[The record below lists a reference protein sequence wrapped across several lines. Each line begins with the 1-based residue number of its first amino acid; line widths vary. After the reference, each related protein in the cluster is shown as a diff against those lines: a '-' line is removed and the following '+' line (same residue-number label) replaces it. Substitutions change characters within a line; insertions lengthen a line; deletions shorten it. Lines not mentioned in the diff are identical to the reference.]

1 MDALSLM
8 IWNWQQADWP
18 NFAYSKARFEKLE
31 AQFLRQSGVLLGS
44 YRHVGEDDKAG
55 LAIELMTGEALNTSA
70 IEGEI
75 LDRDSVHSS
84 ICGHFGLDPGLRK
97 VSPAERGIADMMVD
111 LYRNPAEPLTH
122 EVLFSWHTMI
132 MSGRTDVTDIG
143 RYRTH
148 DEPMQVVSGPDYKP
162 KVHFEAP
169 PSKRM
174 QREMA
179 RFIGW
184 FNDTAPGSTAPLP
197 ALIRASIAHL
207 YFVSIHPFEDGN
219 GRIARGLAQ
228 KVLSQSLGQPVLIA
242 LSQVIERQ
250 KKTYYGMLER
260 SNKDNAI
267 DEWVDYF
274 AAVILNAQDHTQR
287 MVDFLIEKTQLYDKV
302 RGQLN
307 PRQEKAL
314 ARMFREGL
322 EGFKGGLSAENY
334 ISITGASRAT
344 ATRDLGGLAAMG
356 ALVRTGERKSARYWL
371 NVKSTD
377 RNRQAA
383 R

>member
-1 MDALSLM
+1 M
-8 IWNWQQADWP
+8 IWNWQQPDWP
-18 NFAYSKARFEKLE
+18 DFTYSNARFEQLE

-44 YRHVGEDDKAG
+44 YRHVGEADKAG
-55 LAIELMTGEALNTSA
+55 LAIELMTGEALKTSA

-75 LDRDSVHSS
+75 LNRDSVHSS
-84 ICGHFGLDPGLRK
+84 IRGHFGLDPGPRK
-97 VSPAERGIADMMVD
+97 VPPAERGIADMMVD
-111 LYRNPAEPLTH
+111 LCRDPMESITH

-132 MSGRTDVTDIG
+132 MAGRTDVTDIG

-169 PSKRM
+169 PSKSM

-179 RFIGW
+179 RFISW
-184 FNDTAPGSTAPLP
+184 FNDTAPRSAAPLP

-228 KVLSQSLGQPVLIA
+228 KVLSQSLGQPVPIA

-250 KKTYYGMLER
+250 KKIYYSALES

-267 DEWVDYF
+267 DEWAGYF
-274 AAVILNAQDHTQR
+274 AAVILNAQDYTQR
-287 MVDFLIEKTQLYDKV
+287 MVDFAIEKTQLYGKV

-307 PRQEKAL
+307 PRQEKVL
-314 ARMFREGL
+314 ARVFREGL

-334 ISITGASRAT
+334 VGITGASRAT
-344 ATRDLGGLAAMG
+344 ATRDLGGLTAIG

-371 NVKSTD
+371 NIKSTE

>member
-1 MDALSLM
+1 M
-8 IWNWQQADWP
+8 IWNWQQPDWP
-18 NFAYSKARFEKLE
+18 NFTYSKARFEELE
-31 AQFLRQSGVLLGS
+31 AQFLRHSGVLLGS
-44 YRHVGEDDKAG
+44 YRHVREDDKAV
-55 LAIELMTGEALNTSA
+55 LAIELMSDEALKTSE

-75 LDRDSVHSS
+75 LNRASVHSS
-84 ICGHFGLDPGLRK
+84 IRGHFGLDPGTGK
-97 VSPAERGIADMMVD
+97 VSPAERGIADLMID
-111 LYRNPAEPLTH
+111 LYRNPVAPLTH

-132 MSGRTDVTDIG
+132 MAGQADVADIG

-148 DEPMQVVSGPDYKP
+148 DEPMQVVSGPDYKR

-169 PSKRM
+169 PSKSVAY
-174 QREMA
+174 EMT

-184 FNDTAPGSTAPLP
+184 FNNTAPGSAAALP

-219 GRIARGLAQ
+219 GRIARSLAQ
-228 KVLSQSLGQPVLIA
+228 KVLSQSLGQPVPIA
-242 LSQVIERQ
+242 LSQVIEKQR
-250 KKTYYGMLER
+250 KSYYDMLER
-260 SNKDNAI
+260 SNKDNAA

-274 AAVILNAQDHTQR
+274 AAVILNAQAYTQR
-287 MVDFLIEKTQLYDKV
+287 MVDFLIEKTQLYDRV

-307 PRQEKAL
+307 PRQEKVL

-334 ISITGASRAT
+334 LSIAGASRAT
-344 ATRDLGGLAAMG
+344 ATRDLAGLTAMG
-356 ALVRTGERKSARYWL
+356 ALIRTGERKSARYWL
-371 NVKSTD
+371 NVKSAG
-377 RNRQAA
+377 RNRQAG

>member
-1 MDALSLM
+1 M
-8 IWNWQQADWP
+8 IWNWQQPDWP
-18 NFAYSKARFEKLE
+18 DFTYSNARFEQLE

-44 YRHVGEDDKAG
+44 YRHVGEAGKAG
-55 LAIELMTGEALNTSA
+55 LAIELMTGEAVKTSA

-75 LDRDSVHSS
+75 LNRDSVHSS
-84 ICGHFGLDPGLRK
+84 IGRHFGLDPGLRK

-111 LYRNPAEPLTH
+111 LCRDPMESITH

-132 MSGRTDVTDIG
+132 MAGRTDVTDIG
-143 RYRTH
+143 CYRTH

-169 PSKRM
+169 PSKSMR
-174 QREMA
+174 REMT
-179 RFIGW
+179 RFIRW
-184 FNDTAPGSTAPLP
+184 FNGTAPGSAAPLP

-250 KKTYYGMLER
+250 KKTYYGALER
-260 SNKDNAI
+260 SNKDNAL

-274 AAVILNAQDHTQR
+274 AAVIMNAQDYTQQ
-287 MVDFLIEKTQLYDKV
+287 MVDFVIEKTQLYDKV

-307 PRQEKAL
+307 PRQEKVL
-314 ARMFREGL
+314 ARVFREGL

-334 ISITGASRAT
+334 LSITGASRAT
-344 ATRDLGGLAAMG
+344 ATRDLGGLTAAG

-371 NVKSTD
+371 NIKSTE

>member
-1 MDALSLM
+1 MT
-8 IWNWQQADWP
+8 WNWQRADWP
-18 NFAYSKARFEKLE
+18 HFTYDKALFEERE

-44 YRHVGEDDKAG
+44 YRHTGEDGKTG
-55 LAIELMTGEALNTSA
+55 LAIELMTGEALKTSA

-75 LDRDSVHSS
+75 LNRDSVRSS
-84 ICGHFGLDPGLRK
+84 IRRHFGLDPEQRRI
-97 VSPAERGIADMMVD
+97 SPAERGIADMMVD

-122 EVLFSWHTMI
+122 ECLFSWHTMI
-132 MSGRTDVTDIG
+132 MAGRTDVADIG

-148 DEPMQVVSGPDYKP
+148 DEPMQVVSGPEYKQN
-162 KVHFEAP
+162 VHFEAP
-169 PSKRM
+169 PSHTM
-174 QREMA
+174 MAEMT
-179 RFIGW
+179 RFIRW
-184 FNDTAPGSTAPLP
+184 FNDTAPGGVTAMP

-250 KKTYYGMLER
+250 RTTYYGVLER

-267 DEWVDYF
+267 GEWLDYF
-274 AAVILNAQDHTQR
+274 AAVILNAQEYTQR
-287 MVDFLIEKTQLYDKV
+287 MVDFLIEKTQLYGRV
-302 RGQLN
+302 SGQLN

-334 ISITGASRAT
+334 IGITGASRAT
-344 ATRDLGGLAAMG
+344 ATRDLQGLTALG

-371 NVKSTD
+371 NVSSTE
-377 RNRQAA
+377 RNRRAA

>member
-8 IWNWQQADWP
+8 IWNWQQPDWP
-18 NFAYSKARFEKLE
+18 DFTYGKARFEELE
-31 AQFLRQSGVLLGS
+31 AQFLRRSGVLLGS
-44 YRHVGEDDKAG
+44 YRHVGEDDKAV
-55 LAIELMTGEALNTSA
+55 LAIELMTGEALKTSA

-75 LDRDSVHSS
+75 LNRDSVHSS
-84 ICGHFGLDPGLRK
+84 IRGHFGLDPGLLK
-97 VSPAERGIADMMVD
+97 VSPAERGIAALMAD
-111 LYRNPAEPLTH
+111 LYRDPMESLTH
-122 EVLFSWHTMI
+122 ELLFSWHTMI
-132 MSGRTDVTDIG
+132 MAGRTDVAGIG

-148 DEPMQVVSGPDYKP
+148 DEPMQVISGPDYKP

-169 PSKRM
+169 PSKSM

-179 RFIGW
+179 RFISW
-184 FNDTAPGSTAPLP
+184 FNDTAPGNAAPLP

-228 KVLSQSLGQPVLIA
+228 KVLSQSLGQPVPMA
-242 LSQVIERQ
+242 LSLVIERQ
-250 KKTYYGMLER
+250 KKTYYSVLES
-260 SNKDNAI
+260 SNKHNVI
-267 DEWVDYF
+267 DEWADYF
-274 AAVILNAQDHTQR
+274 AAVVLNAQDYTQR
-287 MVDFLIEKTQLYDKV
+287 MVDFAIGKAQLYGKV

-314 ARMFREGL
+314 ARVFREGL

-334 ISITGASRAT
+334 IGITGASRAT
-344 ATRDLGGLAAMG
+344 ATRDLNGLTAMG

-371 NVKSTD
+371 NIESTR